1 MEQSR
6 IPSSALY
13 SDRRVREILEKIQAV
28 SEEIL
33 AENLRGIYVHGSL
46 AFGCF
51 LWEKSDIDLLLV
63 TETAPAQAEKER
75 LLKALLDINE
85 LCPPKGLEL
94 SLVLERFLRPFCY
107 PTPFELHYSNLH
119 KKSCEED
126 LKRYCDRM
134 KRTDKDLAAHVTV
147 IRKVGIPLCGRSV
160 EQMFDEVPREAYL
173 DSLYEDIDSA
183 AEEIIENPVYM
194 ICNLCRVLAYVKDGL
209 VLSKA
214 EGIHWMKRQVNQSE
228 KEMLSAEELSFLA
241 EAAQSYQDGRP
252 FLTKGRE
259 SELKKLAEK
268 FLEVLDR
275 R

>member
-1 MEQSR
+1 
-6 IPSSALY
+6 
-13 SDRRVREILEKIQAV
+13 
-28 SEEIL
+28 
-33 AENLRGIYVHGSL
+33 
-46 AFGCF
+46 
-51 LWEKSDIDLLLV
+51 
-63 TETAPAQAEKER
+63 
-75 LLKALLDINE
+75 
-85 LCPPKGLEL
+85 
-94 SLVLERFLRPFCY
+94 
-107 PTPFELHYSNLH
+107 
-119 KKSCEED
+119 
-126 LKRYCDRM
+126 
-134 KRTDKDLAAHVTV
+134 
-147 IRKVGIPLCGRSV
+147 
-160 EQMFDEVPREAYL
+160 
-173 DSLYEDIDSA
+173 
-183 AEEIIENPVYM
+183 M

>member
-13 SDRRVREILEKIQAV
+13 SDRRVREILEKIQTV

-33 AENLRGIYVHGSL
+33 AENLCGIYVHGSL

-94 SLVLERFLRPFCY
+94 SLVLERFLRPF
-107 PTPFELHYSNLH
+107 
-119 KKSCEED
+119 
-126 LKRYCDRM
+126 
-134 KRTDKDLAAHVTV
+134 
-147 IRKVGIPLCGRSV
+147 SV
-160 EQMFDEVPREAYL
+160 RL
-173 DSLYEDIDSA
+173 
-183 AEEIIENPVYM
+183 
-194 ICNLCRVLAYVKDGL
+194 
-209 VLSKA
+209 
-214 EGIHWMKRQVNQSE
+214 
-228 KEMLSAEELSFLA
+228 
-241 EAAQSYQDGRP
+241 
-252 FLTKGRE
+252 
-259 SELKKLAEK
+259 
-268 FLEVLDR
+268 R